1 MRSKKIF
8 PALLASLLLSA
19 YGWSQTVSGSIAGNV
34 IDSTQAAVPNAK
46 VTAVEQSKK
55 TITTAVTDA
64 EGRFVFPQMQ
74 PGIYDITAESAGFKK
89 YTKKDVIL
97 QGNDKL
103 SVGNLNLEVGALEQ
117 TVEVTAQTVE
127 LQTESGER
135 STSLNT
141 KQLENIAV
149 NARTYL
155 ALASLTPG
163 IVTTFGSGLQTGG
176 HTGIGSIAANGART
190 NQNNLTLDGV
200 GNVDTGNNG
209 DQLATISLDSVQEYR
224 ILTNAYQAEYG
235 RSSGAQISV
244 VTKSGSSAFHGSG
257 YLFHR
262 NESLNANNWKNNRDG
277 LLRNK
282 FRFNDAG
289 YTLGGPIYIP
299 RFFNRSKDKLFFFW
313 SQEYQN
319 QLKPQGER
327 DRTVPTALERQ
338 GDFSQSVDKSG
349 NPFPFIRDT
358 STNLP
363 CNSGNTAGCFADAGV
378 LGRIPKSKLFGPGL
392 AILNLYPQPNA
403 QQFQKSGY
411 NFRSQISDSYP
422 RREDLIRGDYNLSSK
437 WKFFTRYINNNDAVT
452 SYYGSFVLGS
462 SIPLVPITDS
472 RPGHAFAV
480 SATTLIS
487 PTMTNEATFGFGKNI
502 INITPTTDGLT
513 RAATGLTG
521 LNLLYPS
528 AVVNDFIPNFSFNGT
543 RIANTANFGTNDA
556 PFYNYNTTIEYLD
569 NLSKVWGQHTFKFGG
584 YLQRSRKDQSSFANF
599 NGSFDFSDNTSN
611 PFDTQYGF
619 ANAATGVYSTFTQAS
634 QYALGQY
641 RYWNIEMYA
650 QDSWKVS
657 RRL

>member
-46 VTAVEQSKK
+46 VTAVEQSKR

-149 NARTYL
+149 NARTCL
-155 ALASLTPG
+155 AMASLTPG
-163 IVTTFGSGLQTGG
+163 IVTTFGSGLQTAG
-176 HTGIGSIAANGART
+176 HTGIGSISANGART

-200 GNVDTGNNG
+200 GDVDTGNNG

-244 VTKSGSSAFHGSG
+244 VTKSGSKEFHGSG

-299 RFFNRSKDKLFFFW
+299 RVFNRSKDKLFFFW

-349 NPFPFIRDT
+349 KGYPYIRDT

-363 CNSGNTAGCFADAGV
+363 CNGGNPSANPPIPPSIAGCFMDGGV
-378 LGRIPKSKLFGPGL
+378 LGRIPKS
-392 AILNLYPQPNA
+392 
-403 QQFQKSGY
+403 
-411 NFRSQISDSYP
+411 
-422 RREDLIRGDYNLSSK
+422 
-437 WKFFTRYINNNDAVT
+437 
-452 SYYGSFVLGS
+452 
-462 SIPLVPITDS
+462 
-472 RPGHAFAV
+472 
-480 SATTLIS
+480 
-487 PTMTNEATFGFGKNI
+487 
-502 INITPTTDGLT
+502 
-513 RAATGLTG
+513 
-521 LNLLYPS
+521 
-528 AVVNDFIPNFSFNGT
+528 
-543 RIANTANFGTNDA
+543 
-556 PFYNYNTTIEYLD
+556 
-569 NLSKVWGQHTFKFGG
+569 
-584 YLQRSRKDQSSFANF
+584 
-599 NGSFDFSDNTSN
+599 
-611 PFDTQYGF
+611 
-619 ANAATGVYSTFTQAS
+619 
-634 QYALGQY
+634 
-641 RYWNIEMYA
+641 
-650 QDSWKVS
+650 
-657 RRL
+657 